1 MNAAIPAISLK
12 RNAWP
17 MPSLSFAPKNW
28 VMNMPPDMQMALTNT
43 MNTNSTCPATLTP
56 DMQMSPRPETMKLS
70 ISDTRL
76 CISCCSMIG
85 TAMASAPR

>member
-1 MNAAIPAISLK
+1 MK

-17 MPSLSFAPKNW
+17 MPRASPAPKYW
-28 VMNMPPDMQMALTNT
+28 VMNMPPDMQMALMNT
-43 MNTNSTCPATLTP
+43 MNTNSTCPATFTP
-56 DMQMSPRPETMKLS
+56 DMHTSPSPDTMKLS

-76 CISCCSMIG
+76 WISCCSMIG